1 MNLRCVIIDDEPLA
15 VGIIKDYIDKID
27 GLEVVQTFHNAI
39 ESLSFFQENEVD
51 VLFLDI
57 NMPTLNGL
65 DFLENLDKKPLVIIT
80 TAYEEYAL
88 KGYELDVL
96 DYLLKPIP
104 FPRFVKAVNKVFKI
118 KELSENGKNKNQ
130 DFIFIRLNKKQLKK
144 VVIDDIT
151 TIESVKDYIKISTTK
166 EHFLTHQTL
175 QSFIESLP
183 ADKFLR
189 IHRSFVIAI
198 DKIDAIEGNS
208 IIVNN
213 ERFTIGRSYLNTV
226 KEVLLHFEI
235 EEE

>member
-27 GLEVVQTFHNAI
+27 GLEVVKTFYSATD
-39 ESLSFFQENEVD
+39 SLSFIQENEVD

-65 DFLENLDKKPLVIIT
+65 DFLENLEKKPLVIIT

-104 FPRFVKAVNKVFKI
+104 FPRFVKAVNKAFKI
-118 KELSENGKNKNQ
+118 KELSENIKNKNQ
-130 DFIFIRLNKKQLKK
+130 DFIFVRLNKKKLKK
-144 VVIDDIT
+144 LVINDII

-189 IHRSFVIAI
+189 IHRSFVVAI

-208 IIVNN
+208 ILVNN
-213 ERFTIGRSYLNTV
+213 QRFTIGRSYLNTV
-226 KEVLLHFEI
+226 KEVLLHFEM